1 MSKLIELGEVL
12 KYEQPTKYIVGSELY
27 DDSYKIPVLTAG
39 KSFILGY
46 TNETENIY
54 QNYPVIIFDDFT
66 TAIKFVDFPFKVKS
80 SAMKI
85 LSCDNEKA
93 DIRFL
98 FYVMQT
104 LKINSEQHQRYWISK
119 YSKIKIPLPPLS
131 QQKAIAEK
139 LDKADALRKKDK
151 QLLAKYDELAQSLFI
166 DMFGDPVKN
175 DKGWEKDYGR
185 NVLNVIGGG
194 VFKSSDYVKKGIPLI
209 RIGTVNKNYFDRNTL
224 VYIPE
229 SFKRTHSKFIMY
241 EGDLLIT
248 LTGTVGKDDYG
259 NVFILENDFE
269 EYFLNQRVAKLSL
282 VENKLENIFFKFFL
296 KQEEIKKKITNVS
309 RGVRQAN
316 ISNEDFYNLEIILP
330 PLLLQTQFAEKIK
343 NIEAQKTL
351 LKKQAQQSEDLFQA
365 LLQESFQ

>member
-131 QQKAIAEK
+131 KQKAIAEK
-139 LDKADALRKKDK
+139 LDKADALRKKDQ
-151 QLLAKYDELAQSLFI
+151 QLLAKYAELAQSLFI

-175 DKGWEKDYGR
+175 EKGWEFSILDKVCNKITDGEHGTVERLNAGHLYLMAR
-185 NVLNVIGGG
+185 NVRNNEIDFTEVSFISEKDHNKIYKRCNAEENDILLICVGATIGRTCIVPKMEEFSLARSVALIKPNFEKLNSQFLNSYLSLDYIQSRIK
-194 VFKSSDYVKKGIPLI
+194 KSS
-209 RIGTVNKNYFDRNTL
+209 NTSAQAGL
-224 VYIPE
+224 Y
-229 SFKRTHSKFIMY
+229 
-241 EGDLLIT
+241 
-248 LTGTVGKDDYG
+248 TG
-259 NVFILENDFE
+259 
-269 EYFLNQRVAKLSL
+269 A
-282 VENKLENIFFKFFL
+282 
-296 KQEEIKKKITNVS
+296 IKKFK
-309 RGVRQAN
+309 
-316 ISNEDFYNLEIILP
+316 IILP
-330 PLLLQTQFAEKIK
+330 PLSLQTQFAEKIK
-343 NIEAQKTL
+343 NIEAQKNL
-351 LKKQAQQSEDLFQA
+351 LKKQAKQSEHLFQA

>member
-131 QQKAIAEK
+131 KQKAIAEK
-139 LDKADALRKKDK
+139 LDKADALRKKDQ

-175 DKGWEKDYGR
+175 DKGWEFSELSKVAPFKKFEGKVLSKDDKFWL
-185 NVLNVIGGG
+185 LNLDKVKSQTGEVIE
-194 VFKSSDYVKKGIPLI
+194 
-209 RIGTVNKNYFDRNTL
+209 KNY
-224 VYIPE
+224 V
-229 SFKRTHSKFIMY
+229 
-241 EGDLLIT
+241 
-248 LTGTVGKDDYG
+248 
-259 NVFILENDFE
+259 
-269 EYFLNQRVAKLSL
+269 
-282 VENKLENIFFKFFL
+282 L
-296 KQEEIKKKITNVS
+296 KEEINNSTSSFNEEQVLYMKLRPYLNKVVLPDESGYATTELVPLNPINTKLDRIFLAYLLRSQSFVKNIEEKVAGAKMPRVS
-309 RGVRQAN
+309 MDTLR
-316 ISNEDFYNLEIILP
+316 EFPTILP
-330 PLLLQTQFAEKIK
+330 PLSLQTEFAEKIK
-343 NIEAQKTL
+343 NIESQKTL
-351 LKKQAQQSEDLFQA
+351 LKIQAQQSEDLFQA
-365 LLQESFQ
+365 LLQESFS